1 MQISDLKRIIAGGES
16 KYLEF
21 KRRVPNARRIAK
33 EMIALANTEGGKL
46 LLGVSDDGSIEG
58 LRDIVE
64 EEFALQQ
71 ALDRHTMPIVEYT
84 SFPVR
89 PVDTHREVLVIDV
102 PESVNKP
109 HFLVGNNGSDQTAY
123 VRVGD
128 KSVEASPEAL
138 ELMYADDQDD
148 TLRFEFGKKE
158 QVLMRYL
165 DQYER
170 ITVQQFA
177 RLANISHRAASNTL
191 IHLARINILR
201 LHASDSSDF
210 FTLSYDYS
218 S

>member
-1 MQISDLKRIIAGGES
+1 MHISDLKRIIAGGES
-16 KYLEF
+16 KHLEF

-46 LLGVSDDGSIEG
+46 LLGVGDDGGVEG

-71 ALDRHTMPIVEYT
+71 ALDRHTMPVVEYT
-84 SFPVR
+84 AFPVR
-89 PVDTHREVLVIDV
+89 LVDQQRDVLVIDV

-109 HFLVGNNGSDQTAY
+109 HFVVGRNGNDRTAY

-128 KSVEASPEAL
+128 KSVEASQEAL
-138 ELMYADDQDD
+138 ELMYTEEEDS
-148 TLRFEFGKKE
+148 TIRFEFGKKE

-177 RLANISHRAASNTL
+177 RLANISQRAASNTL
-191 IHLARINILR
+191 VHLARINVLH
-201 LHASDSSDF
+201 LHATDSSDF

>member
-1 MQISDLKRIIAGGES
+1 MQISDLKQIIAGGES

-46 LLGVSDDGSIEG
+46 LLGVSDDGSING

-71 ALDRHTMPIVEYT
+71 ALDHHTMPIVEYT
-84 SFPVR
+84 AFPVR
-89 PVDTHREVLVIDV
+89 LVDTHREVLVIDV

-109 HFLVGNNGSDQTAY
+109 HFLVGKNGDDRTAY

-138 ELMYADDQDD
+138 ELMYAEDEDDA
-148 TLRFEFGKKE
+148 LRFEFGKKE

-170 ITVQQFA
+170 ITVDQYA
-177 RLANISHRAASNTL
+177 RLVDISANSASEIL
-191 IHLARINILR
+191 VHLTKINVLS
-201 LHASDSSDF
+201 LHANEKDDF
-210 FTLSYDYS
+210 FTLAYPG
-218 S
+218 